1 MKYEKIVKWVL
12 AALFAVGVVF
22 SFYGFVVGFE
32 SNGNAPVDNMLYCA
46 YAFALVTI
54 LAVLFGVVVIG
65 GMNNPKSL
73 LKLLIGLVVGGAVIA
88 VAYVLAPGT
97 PAIGYLGEPVS
108 DGTLKLVDTVL
119 NLTYFLFGGALLT
132 LVAGD
137 MSPAVVAG
145 GMKVALIT
153 TVGGLIVAVILQIFY
168 NYILSQV
175 ESLTIEMEDASISL
189 MDILVK
195 YKENK

>member
-32 SNGNAPVDNMLYCA
+32 TNGNAPVDNMLYCA
-46 YAFALVTI
+46 YAFALTTI
-54 LAVLFGVVVIG
+54 LAVVFGVVVIG
-65 GMNNPKSL
+65 GINNPKSL
-73 LKLLIGLVVGGAVIA
+73 LKLLLGLVAGGAVIA

-119 NLTYFLFGGALLT
+119 NLTYFFFGGALLT
-132 LVAGD
+132 LV
-137 MSPAVVAG
+137 
-145 GMKVALIT
+145 
-153 TVGGLIVAVILQIFY
+153 VGWIIGAIR
-168 NYILSQV
+168 
-175 ESLTIEMEDASISL
+175 
-189 MDILVK
+189 K
-195 YKENK
+195 